1 MSDEY
6 RVAQIERYLISN
18 MLQQNRDAENER
30 HRIEHMSDEY
40 RVASLCVVDF
50 FLKKY
55 Y

>member
-18 MLQQNRDAENER
+18 MLQQNRVAENER

-40 RVASLCVVDF
+40 RVASLCVIDF
-50 FLKKY
+50 F
-55 Y
+55 